1 MILSEEEIFEIL
13 SQKERW
19 VVLTTIGPRGFP
31 HSVPIGYFLVGDT
44 IVMGCKDGTQ
54 KVKNVERESRVS
66 LLWENGRGKEFLI
79 GILFQG
85 HARVVRDDEERLF
98 LKREAC
104 RQRGEELPESVG
116 KGFVYIE
123 LSPEKIIS
131 WKRPTSRKRKSSE
144 EERKPI

>member
-1 MILSEEEIFEIL
+1 MLSLSSVEIQDIL
-13 SQKERW
+13 SQKTHW
-19 VVLTTIGPRGFP
+19 ITLSSLGPSGFP

-54 KVKNVERESRVS
+54 KVKNIERDARIS

-79 GILFQG
+79 GILLQG
-85 HARVVRDDEERLF
+85 RARIVRDDSERLS

-104 RQRGEELPESVG
+104 RQRGEQLPESVG

-123 LSPEKIIS
+123 MKPEKTIS
-131 WKRPTSRKRKSSE
+131 WKRPTRSRGAQKK
-144 EERKPI
+144 